1 MNIDIALSRLKLFR
15 QLKENKFQMLTFG
28 VYKNVLRI
36 YVREGSGVAGEKTKL
51 LQNLPL
57 MLMNARIFVEELKK
71 LSTRESGYN
80 FVMELYAPGWTNE
93 KMDRSKKDLQG
104 KIGMARAKSPDGDT
118 TNLIYVVSNQNVK
131 AVFPLIPTPY
141 IQFSVNGKKI
151 TDKEVLSNM
160 WTDGYAKTLDDALS
174 LFPEIHVV
182 DKDVKQ
188 DYGKKNN
195 GGSDKNSDMEILDGI

>member
-28 VYKNVLRI
+28 VYKNILRV

-57 MLMNARIFVEELKK
+57 MLMNARIFVNELKK
-71 LSTRESGYN
+71 LSKQDPGYN
-80 FVMELYAPGWTNE
+80 FVMELYAPGWKND

-104 KIGMARAKSPDGDT
+104 KIGMARAKSPEGDI

-131 AVFPLIPTPY
+131 AVFPLMPTPY
-141 IQFSVNGKKI
+141 IEFSVNGKKI
-151 TDKEVLSNM
+151 TDKEKLSNI
-160 WTDGYAKTLDDALS
+160 WTEGYAKTLEEALA
-174 LFPEIHVV
+174 LFPEIHIE
-182 DKDVKQ
+182 DKDI
-188 DYGKKNN
+188 GTSNNKKSNDV
-195 GGSDKNSDMEILDGI
+195 GSDDDMGILDSI